1 MSNLRMTI
9 ALDHYERHIPF
20 MDGTVRPTGIDLQ
33 VLTIGQDQARGGG
46 SRHER
51 MLAHREFDACELSL
65 GSYVMAKA
73 RGAKL
78 TAIPVFPRRLFSQ
91 SQMYVNT
98 NAGIAEPKDLIGK
111 RVALRTFQ
119 TTLSI
124 LAKGDLAHEYDVP
137 LEGPTWVTT
146 NPEPV
151 AFDPPP
157 AVRVE
162 RLDARTSL
170 GSALVAGEVDAYL
183 APRPPVPF
191 LEGAPEVARLFL
203 DPRTE
208 EISYFG
214 RNGFYPIMHVVA
226 IRREIA
232 ERDPWVTTSLLTAFE
247 DAKRVWTAYMDDPN
261 WGRLAWGRH
270 HLEEERS
277 VLGPDPWPYGVAA
290 NRANL
295 ERFIGYE
302 HEQGLIPEPLTV
314 EDLFFETMLET

>member
-98 NAGIAEPKDLIGK
+98 NAGIREPKDLIGK

-157 AVRVE
+157 AVRIE
-162 RLDARTSL
+162 RPDERRSR
-170 GSALVAGEVDAYL
+170 GSALVAGAVAASL
-183 APRPPVPF
+183 AHPPPVP
-191 LEGAPEVARLFL
+191 LRHGRPRPLRPLPPAPPAEV
-203 DPRTE
+203 
-208 EISYFG
+208 SYFG

-226 IRREIA
+226 IKQEIA
-232 ERDPWVTTSLLTAFE
+232 ERDPWVTTSLMAAFE

-261 WGRLAWGRH
+261 WSRLAWGRQW
-270 HLEEERS
+270 LEEERRL
-277 VLGPDPWPYGVAA
+277 LGPDPWPYGVAA
-290 NRANL
+290 NRGNL
-295 ERFIGYE
+295 ERFIQYE

-314 EDLFFETMLET
+314 EDLFFETMWET